1 MIAEWFKNK
10 WIKLGLICFVLFIGY
25 FSYEKYK
32 SFRDEKQIPEQKAK
46 AEKIFKPV
54 LQAFDE
60 SIIEI
65 RANDSIYDIDKTI
78 RVIHEIDQAKIYS
91 GNLEDYLLK
100 ISKQHYRNVA
110 PEVLDARKKLL
121 QTAMEI
127 FARQTKLKDQP
138 DCWDLIREYTLAS
151 GSRINPVGLVSSFPT
166 EAIQFDPNLSKKTY
180 EDYLES

>member
-1 MIAEWFKNK
+1 M
-10 WIKLGLICFVLFIGY
+10 FIGY

-78 RVIHEIDQAKIYS
+78 RIIHEIDQAKIYS

-121 QTAMEI
+121 QTTMEI
-127 FARQTKLKDQP
+127 FAR
-138 DCWDLIREYTLAS
+138 
-151 GSRINPVGLVSSFPT
+151 
-166 EAIQFDPNLSKKTY
+166 
-180 EDYLES
+180 